1 MTKQKATKTIYFRGR
16 HYDAHLFANRD
27 MSWWDFN
34 QRVLNEALDDRTPL
48 LERLKFIDIFRSN
61 SDEFFMKRS
70 GVLLHKIELEDS
82 ALTLDGLSSFE
93 LYKLIQDKCD
103 ALNLELFQVFQ
114 KKIYPALKK
123 EGIHLMRWSD
133 CTPNEKKTLTQ
144 EFKNNIFPVLTP
156 LAVDS
161 GHPFPFLSNLSKS
174 IGVSLRKPRSKKKSF
189 ARVKVPADISQ
200 WIQIPGT
207 KLYPYRFVY
216 IDDIIKEHLNLL
228 FPGMKIEATMTFKVM
243 RDAVFEDD
251 DDDDTDDIMDFV
263 AEGLRER
270 KFAPIVRLEFEPE
283 GDPWILKFLVEE
295 LSLTEK
301 HCVRIPSFM
310 THSSFSRITSLP
322 IEELKYPIHRPKTI
336 ANLDYEEKGL
346 DIFESIK
353 KEDQLAH
360 FPYQSY
366 RSSVESFITAA
377 AEDPTVK
384 AIKIVL
390 YRTDE
395 DGRLI
400 KLLIKAAEQKKQ
412 VAVVV
417 ELKARFDEEKN
428 IRFATALEAAG
439 IHVSYGQIGIKT
451 HSKLILVVRKEK
463 KGLVSYG
470 HVGTGNFNSKTA
482 RLYTD
487 LSLFT
492 TNKAIC
498 SDIVQVFNYLT
509 GTGINPRF
517 TTLLVAPFNMSKR
530 FLQLI
535 EKEINNAKKGK
546 PSGIIAKMNSLEDP
560 EIITALYKA
569 SEAGVPIQLIVRGFC
584 CLKPQLKGLSSRIR
598 VYSIVGRFLEHHRVY
613 YFKNGSES
621 FEEGLY
627 YFGSADWMHRN
638 LHERIEVITPI
649 NSSKLKKRLFNLL
662 HFCLKDNRHM
672 WVRNSKGQYIQRRP
686 SPKNKL
692 FDSQDYFTRVL

>member
-1 MTKQKATKTIYFRGR
+1 MTKQNATKTIYFRGR
-16 HYDAHLFANRD
+16 YYDAHLFANRD

-48 LERLKFIDIFRSN
+48 LERLRFIDIFRSN

-70 GVLLHKIELEDS
+70 GVLLHKIELDDL
-82 ALTLDGLSSFE
+82 ALTLDGLSSLE
-93 LYKLIQDKCD
+93 LYQKIQEKCD
-103 ALNLELFQVFQ
+103 ALNLELSEVFQ
-114 KKIYPALKK
+114 RKINPALKRQ
-123 EGIHLMRWSD
+123 GISLMRWHD
-133 CTPNEKKTLTQ
+133 CSVSEKKALTQ

-174 IGVSLRKPRSKKKSF
+174 IGVSLRKPRSKKKAF
-189 ARVKVPADISQ
+189 ARVKVPTDIAQ

-207 KLYPYRFVY
+207 KTYPHRFVY
-216 IDDIIKEHLNLL
+216 LDDIIREHLGLL
-228 FPGMKIEATMTFKVM
+228 FPGMKLEGSMTFKVM

-263 AEGLRER
+263 EEGLRER
-270 KFAPIVRLEFEPE
+270 KFAPIVRLEYEPE
-283 GDPWILKFLVEE
+283 GDPWVLKFLVEE
-295 LSLTEK
+295 LSLTSK
-301 HCVRIPSFM
+301 HCIRIPSFM
-310 THSSFSRITSLP
+310 IHSSFARITALSADD
-322 IEELKYPIHRPKTI
+322 LKYPVHRPKTI
-336 ANLDYEEKGL
+336 PNLDYDEKGL
-346 DIFESIK
+346 EIFDAIK

-377 AEDPTVK
+377 AEDPSVK

-400 KLLIKAAEQKKQ
+400 KLLIKAAEMKKQ

-428 IRFATALEAAG
+428 IKWANALEAAG
-439 IHVSYGQIGIKT
+439 IHVSYGQVGIKT
-451 HSKLILVVRKEK
+451 HAKLILVVRKEK

-470 HVGTGNFNSKTA
+470 HIGTGNFNSKTA

-492 TNKAIC
+492 SNKTIC
-498 SDIVQVFNYLT
+498 ADIVQIFNYLT
-509 GTGINPRF
+509 GTSVTPKFSN
-517 TTLLVAPFNMSKR
+517 LLVAPFNMSQR

-535 EKEINNAKKGK
+535 DKEIMNAKKGK

-560 EIITALYKA
+560 EIITALYRA
-569 SEAGVPIQLIVRGFC
+569 SESGVPIQLIVRGFC

-598 VYSIVGRFLEHHRVY
+598 VYSIVGRFLEHHRIY
-613 YFKNGSES
+613 YFKNGSDSIEA
-621 FEEGLY
+621 GLY

-649 NSSKLKKRLFNLL
+649 NSSKLKKRIHGLL
-662 HFCLKDNRHM
+662 HLSLQDNRHL

-686 SPKNKL
+686 NKKNKL
-692 FDSQDYFTRVL
+692 FDAQDYFTRVL